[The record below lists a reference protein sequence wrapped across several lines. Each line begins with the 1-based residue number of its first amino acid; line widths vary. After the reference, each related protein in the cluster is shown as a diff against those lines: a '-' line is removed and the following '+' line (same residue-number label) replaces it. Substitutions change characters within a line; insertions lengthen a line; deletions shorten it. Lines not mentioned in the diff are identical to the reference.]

1 MTEEFNKKVEDFIE
15 TLKNFDMDK
24 MDNVFNPWKDYDKN
38 HDFDE
43 SSPQKRCCN
52 LCKYLKKREDAKY
65 ILIAEAPGYQGC
77 HFSGIP
83 MTSER
88 LILQD
93 KYGLGKS
100 GLNLQRT
107 SDYREQNNKLVKA
120 KIYTPKYP
128 KGKNIAKTVIKS
140 GFAEPTATIVWKQ
153 MVDELGLKPTDFVLW
168 NAFPFHPY
176 NAKYGYLSNRK
187 PTDNELELTKEIL
200 VNFLDMFTK
209 KELICC
215 IGNVS
220 QVFLA
225 NLKNGK
231 YKDLCKD
238 KEVRHPANGGAN
250 YFRNGIQALIP

>member
-24 MDNVFNPWKDYDKN
+24 MDNVFNPWKDYDES

-120 KIYTPKYP
+120 KIYTPKYT

-153 MVDELGLKPTDFVLW
+153 MVDGLGLKPTDFVLW
-168 NAFPFHPY
+168 NAFPFHPWSE
-176 NAKYGYLSNRK
+176 KYGILSNRTPNK
-187 PTDNELELTKEIL
+187 NEIKDTKDILRKFISLFDEKEEI
-200 VNFLDMFTK
+200 
-209 KELICC
+209 IC
-215 IGNVS
+215 IGNTS
-220 QVFLA
+220 HNTLSEI
-225 NLKNGK
+225 LKI
-231 YKDLCKD
+231 D
-238 KEVRHPANGGAN
+238 KVHHPANGGAKD
-250 YFRNGIQALIP
+250 FRNEIQALIS

>member
-1 MTEEFNKKVEDFIE
+1 MTEEFNKKIEDFIG

-107 SDYREQNNKLVKA
+107 SKTNLTNVP
-120 KIYTPKYP
+120 KI
-128 KGKNIAKTVIKS
+128 VQDF
-140 GFAEPTATIVWKQ
+140 GFCEPTATIVWNQ
-153 MVDELGLKPTDFVLW
+153 IVDKIGIDSKDFVLW

-176 NAKYGYLSNRK
+176 KYENNMLTNRK
-187 PTDNELELTKEIL
+187 PKKKEIL
-200 VNFLDMFTK
+200 DTKIILSLFLELFDK
-209 KELICC
+209 KQRIIC

-220 QVFLA
+220 KNTLG
-225 NLKNGK
+225 NILKVDFK
-231 YKDLCKD
+231 LD
-238 KEVRHPANGGAN
+238 KVRHPANGGAN
-250 YFRNGIQALIP
+250 DFRNEIQNLIF

>member
-15 TLKNFDMDK
+15 TLKNFDMEK

-38 HDFDE
+38 HDFDA

-93 KYGLGKS
+93 KYGLGKI

-107 SDYREQNNKLVKA
+107 SKTNLTNEP
-120 KIYTPKYP
+120 KI
-128 KGKNIAKTVIKS
+128 VQVF
-140 GFAEPTATIVWKQ
+140 GFCEPTATIVWNQ
-153 MVDELGLKPTDFVLW
+153 IVDKIGIDSKDFVLW

-176 NAKYGYLSNRK
+176 KYENNMLTNRK
-187 PTDNELELTKEIL
+187 PKKKEIL
-200 VNFLDMFTK
+200 DTKIILSLFLELFDK
-209 KELICC
+209 KQRIIC

-220 QVFLA
+220 KNTLG
-225 NLKNGK
+225 NILKVDFK
-231 YKDLCKD
+231 LD
-238 KEVRHPANGGAN
+238 KVRHPANGGAN
-250 YFRNGIQALIP
+250 DFRNEIQNLIS